1 MDSLSLEEHI
11 PTDTK
16 DVRAAHNAA
25 FEYLCQ
31 YVNDNIIEL
40 GTVERM
46 TMLRNHYQ
54 MYMKDHSQTF

>member
-1 MDSLSLEEHI
+1 MDSISVEEHI
-11 PTDTK
+11 PTETK
-16 DVRAAHNAA
+16 DVMAAHNAA
-25 FEYLCQ
+25 LQYLCQ